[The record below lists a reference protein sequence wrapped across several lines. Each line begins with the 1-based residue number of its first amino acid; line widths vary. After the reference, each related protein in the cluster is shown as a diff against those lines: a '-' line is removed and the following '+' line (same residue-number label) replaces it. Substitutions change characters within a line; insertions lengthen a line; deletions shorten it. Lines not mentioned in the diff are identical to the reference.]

1 MKGVI
6 ANIFRQ
12 LSSSVPFSPPFASFS
27 IMSSDDLL
35 MGATAHLLTHAS
47 SAIKVARAVQMPYPQ
62 STLQLEN
69 HPIDQV
75 RNLRVAVI
83 GAGLAGITAGVLLP
97 AKVPGIKL
105 KIYEKNSDVVSSI
118 APIRKRNFKGGC

>member
-1 MKGVI
+1 MSNGVE
-6 ANIFRQ
+6 
-12 LSSSVPFSPPFASFS
+12 
-27 IMSSDDLL
+27 LL
-35 MGATAHLLTHAS
+35 MDATTHLLSHPS
-47 SAIKVARAVQMPYPQ
+47 STIKVARAVQKPYPQ

-83 GAGLAGITAGVLLP
+83 GAGLAGIIAGVLLP

-105 KIYEKNSDVVSSI
+105 RIYEKNSDLVSSSFTK
-118 APIRKRNFKGGC
+118 RKCKSKRGC

>member
-1 MKGVI
+1 
-6 ANIFRQ
+6 
-12 LSSSVPFSPPFASFS
+12 
-27 IMSSDDLL
+27 MSSDDIL

-47 SAIKVARAVQMPYPQ
+47 SATKFARAVQMPYPQ

-75 RNLRVAVI
+75 RSLRVAVI
-83 GAGLAGITAGVLLP
+83 GAGLAGITAGILLP

-105 KIYEKNSDVVSSI
+105 RIYEKNSDVVSSSL
-118 APIRKRNFKGGC
+118 P

>member
-1 MKGVI
+1 
-6 ANIFRQ
+6 
-12 LSSSVPFSPPFASFS
+12 
-27 IMSSDDLL
+27 

-47 SAIKVARAVQMPYPQ
+47 SSPIKVARPVQMPYPQ

-75 RNLRVAVI
+75 RSLRVAVI

-105 KIYEKNSDVVSSI
+105 RIYEKNSDVVSSTLPYGKEI
-118 APIRKRNFKGGC
+118 PMAAVEQSVYRGVHGWKISILA

>member
-1 MKGVI
+1 
-6 ANIFRQ
+6 
-12 LSSSVPFSPPFASFS
+12 
-27 IMSSDDLL
+27 MSSDDLL
-35 MGATAHLLTHAS
+35 MGATAHLLTHPS
-47 SAIKVARAVQMPYPQ
+47 PSAIKVARPVQMPYPH

-75 RNLRVAVI
+75 RSLRVAVI

-105 KIYEKNSDVVSSI
+105 RIYEKNSDVVRSI
-118 APIRKRNFKGGC
+118 SPLRKRNSKGGC